1 MIVRSNL
8 LSLQARNQMRK
19 NGDLMQQTMAKLSS
33 GLRITKSADDA
44 AGLAIST
51 RMTSQ
56 YLGSQKAISN
66 LNDAIEMLQSAES
79 GASSINDLLQ
89 RANELVLLAKNGT
102 YSDADKESLNIEF
115 QQILNQI
122 TTIAQGTTYNNT
134 QVLYGSGLVKDN
146 NPMLDELEQ
155 KIPYWVDDA
164 VKNIQENL
172 GIPVPNGANLKIRLY
187 KNESDYRSTT
197 LYTEGSSRVISI
209 NLSKFLDANDQV
221 VQNSSGGTLDNA
233 IAHEINHIML
243 TSIMKKP
250 TPRNQYWFIEG
261 ISTVSGGMN
270 SSFPNGNY
278 RANLT
283 IPEYDVNW
291 GHSYSNLGIKTL
303 HEITVGGIQAFIDR
317 LKAGDSVDEAFQH
330 TTQTNQGEFSS
341 GSVPNFSSSEEF
353 LKWFNTST
361 DVDNYLK
368 NSTDFTVGSGAVLPG
383 AGNSNPASPEDTI
396 QNDTT
401 IDYPNAFN
409 LTIDRTL
416 SQVDIHSDT
425 NAEDTMTFTL
435 QDFTAIGLHI
445 TGNVNDP
452 STGIVN
458 DLLNRVQKAISIVSG
473 VRGYYGS
480 MINQFSIQKENLSSS
495 SLNIVSA
502 KSRIQDADMAQ
513 EQSDLVK
520 RKILNQSTIAMLV
533 QSNTLPESFLS
544 LLS

>member
-8 LSLQARNQMRK
+8 IALQAQHQLRK
-19 NGDLMQQTMAKLSS
+19 NDTRMQQTIAKLSS

-56 YLGSQKAISN
+56 YRGSQKAISN

-79 GASSINDLLQ
+79 GASNINDLLQ
-89 RANELVLLAKNGT
+89 RAHELILLAKNGT
-102 YSDADKESLNIEF
+102 YSDSDKRSLNIEF

-122 TTIAQGTTYNNT
+122 TTVAKGTTYNST

-164 VKNIQENL
+164 VKNIQQNL
-172 GIPVPNGANLKIRLY
+172 GIPVPNNLNLKIRLY

-197 LYTEGSSRVISI
+197 LYSEDGSRVISI
-209 NLSKFLDANDQV
+209 NLSKFLDENEQV
-221 VQNSSGGTLDNA
+221 IQNSSGGKLDTA
-233 IAHEINHIML
+233 IAHEINHVML
-243 TSIMKKP
+243 SNIMKKP

-261 ISTVSGGMN
+261 ISAVTAGMN
-270 SSFPNGNY
+270 STYPNGNY
-278 RANLT
+278 RANLV
-283 IPEYDVNW
+283 IPEEDLNW
-291 GHSYSNLGIKTL
+291 GHSYSYLGIKTL

-330 TTQTNQGEFSS
+330 TTQKNQGEFSS
-341 GSVPNFSSSEEF
+341 GSVPNFSSSQEY

-368 NSTDFTVGSGAVLPG
+368 NSSDFTSGEGAVLPG
-383 AGNSNPASPEDTI
+383 AGNSNSASLEDAI
-396 QNDTT
+396 QNDNT
-401 IDYPNAFN
+401 IDFPNAFQ
-409 LTIDRTL
+409 LKIDRSL
-416 SQVDIHSDT
+416 SQVNIHSDT
-425 NAEDTMTFTL
+425 TAEDIMTFTL

-445 TGNVNDP
+445 TGNINDP

-458 DLLNRVQKAISIVSG
+458 DLLSRVQKAISIVSG

-480 MINQFSIQKENLSSS
+480 MINQFSIQKENLASS
-495 SLNIVSA
+495 SLNIVEA

-513 EQSDLVK
+513 EQSELVK
-520 RKILNQSTIAMLV
+520 QKILTQSTIAMLV
-533 QSNTLPESFLS
+533 QGQALPETFLP
-544 LLS
+544 LLK